1 MKKVFLFIAAA
12 LMSTMMWAE
21 TATSTFTDKNW
32 TVGEGEEAWTATGA
46 ATQAF
51 ESADL
56 SRGVQITLK
65 NIQADG
71 LTLTNSS
78 IKALGGIS
86 KVELV
91 YSSNTDKASAG
102 TIAVAVG
109 STAFGEA
116 YTIVKENNAA
126 ISFEN
131 ETPVVDD
138 IVITFTSTQTS
149 KSVYVKSITVTYGG
163 STPERTLQSIYIAGE
178 ATELE
183 YFVDET
189 FDPAGL
195 KVMGKY
201 DTGEDTEI
209 TSGLD
214 WSYDPEKFALGD
226 ESVDVTA
233 TYKDFTSEVFTVN
246 NIVVTEKP
254 APVGVAYTKVTAAP
268 DNWAGE
274 YVVVYEV
281 EGTARVFTG
290 VEAPSNFVE
299 AEIIDNTVVGDFK
312 TIILE
317 AAQDGYLVKIN
328 GGDNDGMY
336 LTNDKDENA
345 LKFGE
350 TGVTMTVSY
359 DAESASTVIANPA
372 GAVLRY
378 NKTSGQDR
386 FRFFKSTTYTNQ
398 QPIQLY
404 KKTAV
409 GPGTGIRE
417 AMVNAN
423 VRKAMVNGRLIIVKG
438 EKAFDL
444 QGRIVK

>member
-32 TVGEGEEAWTATGA
+32 TVGEGEEAWVAAGA
-46 ATQAF
+46 ATNSFDAQNG
-51 ESADL
+51 
-56 SRGVQITLK
+56 RGVQITLK

-91 YSSNTDKASAG
+91 YSCNTDKASAG

-183 YFVDET
+183 YLVGEE

-201 DTGEDTEI
+201 DTGDDAEI
-209 TSGLD
+209 ASGIA
-214 WSYDPEKFALGD
+214 WSFDPEVFALGD

-254 APVGVAYTKVTAAP
+254 APVGVAYTKVTA
-268 DNWAGE
+268 DQTDWAGE
-274 YVVVYEV
+274 YIVVYEV
-281 EGTARVFTG
+281 EGAARVFTG
-290 VEAPSNFVE
+290 VDAIENYVA
-299 AEIIDNTVVGDFK
+299 AEIVDNTIIGDFN
-312 TIILE
+312 TVILE
-317 AAQDGYLVKIN
+317 ATEGGYLVKVN
-328 GGDNDGMY
+328 GGDNDGKY
-336 LTNDKDENA
+336 ISSAGDANE
-345 LKFGE
+345 LKFNEMGA
-350 TGVTMTVSY
+350 VMTVSY
-359 DAESASTVIANPA
+359 DTEATTTLIANPA

-386 FRFFKSTTYTNQ
+386 FRLYKSTSYTNQ

-404 KKTAV
+404 KKSSV